1 MCASG
6 IPPQQERTMFSL
18 GTEWWQIIIRSTAV
32 YFFVLVALRLTGWR
46 SLGQRN
52 ALDLVL
58 ILVVANAVQNAMIGP
73 DTSLIGGL
81 IAATTLFAI
90 DAVLDRVTARSGR
103 ARSFFSEIPVV
114 LVNQGQLV
122 EQSLHRCGIGHDE
135 LEEIMREH
143 GYERLGQVK
152 TAVLEMD
159 GTISIIP
166 ADAHVTRTTRRV
178 RPRHKSS
185 IERNDG

>member
-1 MCASG
+1 V
-6 IPPQQERTMFSL
+6 FDL
-18 GTEWWQIIIRSTAV
+18 GTEWWQIIVRSTVV
-32 YFFVLVALRLTGWR
+32 YIFILVALRVTGWR

-73 DTSLIGGL
+73 DTSLVGGL
-81 IAATTLFAI
+81 VAATTLFAV
-90 DAVLDRVTARSGR
+90 DQGLDKVMARKR
-103 ARSFFSEIPVV
+103 AALGFFTQTPLV
-114 LVNQGQLV
+114 LVNQGQV
-122 EQSLHRCGIGHDE
+122 VDQNMHRAGVSWDE

-143 GYERLGQVK
+143 GYDELGQVK

-159 GTISIIP
+159 GSISIIP
-166 ADAHVTRTTRRV
+166 TSAQVTRTRRRV

-185 IERNDG
+185 VERNG

>member
-1 MCASG
+1 
-6 IPPQQERTMFSL
+6 MFSL
-18 GTEWWQIIIRSTAV
+18 GTEWWEIIIRSTAV
-32 YFFVLVALRLTGWR
+32 YLFVLVVLRLTGWR
-46 SLGQRN
+46 SIGQRN

-90 DAVLDRVTARSGR
+90 DAVLERMSAKSGR
-103 ARSFFSEIPVV
+103 ARSFFSSTPVV

-122 EQSLHRCGIGHDE
+122 PQSMHRCGVSNDE

-143 GYERLGQVK
+143 GFDDIAQVK

-159 GTISIIP
+159 GTVSIVP
-166 ADAHVTRTTRRV
+166 VDAPVTRTTRRV
-178 RPRHKSS
+178 RPRHRSS
-185 IERNDG
+185 IERTPQ

>member
-1 MCASG
+1 
-6 IPPQQERTMFSL
+6 MFDL
-18 GTEWWQIIIRSTAV
+18 GTEWWAIIVRSTVV
-32 YFFVLVALRLTGWR
+32 YGFVLAALRLTGWR

-73 DTSLIGGL
+73 DTSLVGGL
-81 IAATTLFAI
+81 IAASTLFAL
-90 DAVLDRVTARSGR
+90 DQGLDRLAR
-103 ARSFFSEIPVV
+103 RSQKAQGFFGQTPLV
-114 LVNQGQLV
+114 LVNHGQVV
-122 EQSLHRCGIGHDE
+122 EQTMRRAGVTWQE

-143 GYERLGQVK
+143 GYDQLGKVK

-159 GTISIIP
+159 GTVSIVP
-166 ADAHVTRTTRRV
+166 AEAQVTHTHRRV

-185 IERNDG
+185 VERDD